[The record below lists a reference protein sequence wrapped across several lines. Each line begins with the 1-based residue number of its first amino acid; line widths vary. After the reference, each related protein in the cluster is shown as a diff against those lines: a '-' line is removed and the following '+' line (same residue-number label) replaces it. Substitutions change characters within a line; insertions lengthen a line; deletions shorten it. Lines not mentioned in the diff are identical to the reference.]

1 MHGELSPPAPC
12 DLARELPDGTDRAR
26 PIPGQGM
33 QERRQR
39 SDVGTNSSPTAAL
52 ASAMNRCP
60 SSESSR
66 WPVSSPMSRARLS
79 I

>member
-33 QERRQR
+33 QERRQK
-39 SDVGTNSSPTAAL
+39 
-52 ASAMNRCP
+52 
-60 SSESSR
+60 
-66 WPVSSPMSRARLS
+66 
-79 I
+79 